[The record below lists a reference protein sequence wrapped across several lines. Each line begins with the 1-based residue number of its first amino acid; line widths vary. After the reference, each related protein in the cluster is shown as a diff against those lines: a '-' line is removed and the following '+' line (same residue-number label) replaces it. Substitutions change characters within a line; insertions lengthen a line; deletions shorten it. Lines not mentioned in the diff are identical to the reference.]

1 MANRPLELLDLDS
14 SLGTN
19 VMSMAPSRL
28 FIICGGREVLKIV
41 DIGDT
46 LQVAKS
52 LRAGGRLNLNYSV
65 QDLEWHFRDE
75 QYVLSAAKNSSI
87 ILWNL
92 ERHETSK
99 IQETYKAHNQI
110 VNRVRWNP
118 LNPACFLSAGQDG
131 KLMLWDRNTP
141 EPVLVMEGRADGAR
155 DVQFAHGNENVFAS
169 SFDNGSVQTW
179 DVRNPRS
186 PVLRIAAHQR
196 NALSIDWHPE
206 FHHLLMSGG
215 SDKQIKV
222 WNTDSPQ
229 VPVFKVQAPEP
240 LSRVKWRPGS
250 IYQLCSVSHSHDNN
264 LYIWHLAEP
273 FLPQLVFRGHSSLVT
288 DFLWQDDRL
297 LTCSQNGYLIRHR
310 LDDACR
316 PGTYARSQAIAISSS
331 NQIVAFAD
339 NPLDCNPDITL
350 AKLDK
355 LLIDS
360 RQSDRPNKGQTVS
373 KQLPDPT
380 SSLRYFAENYALK
393 GNSLVSI
400 CKQNA
405 QVAKNHDRKDLQ
417 RLWLS
422 IADLVGEQEGESE
435 GDWLQEILSSTMLDI
450 IDYYAESGDLQTAAV
465 LCKVLKIDR
474 DRILGDY
481 MDLLLSLGLYTP
493 AAQLNLKQEDM
504 DLFFRCHCGKELED
518 AQCGACGKPATCAVC
533 QKQARGVV
541 SWCQGCSHGG
551 HSLHMAQWFKK
562 YKCCPTGCGHE
573 CLV

>member
-1 MANRPLELLDLDS
+1 MATRPLEVLDLDS

-19 VMSMAPSRL
+19 VMSMSPSRRL
-28 FIICGGREVLKIV
+28 VICGGREVLKIV

-75 QYVLSAAKNSSI
+75 NYVLSAAKNSSI

-118 LNPACFLSAGQDG
+118 LSPACFLSAGQDG
-131 KLMLWDRNTP
+131 KLMLWDRNTQD
-141 EPVLVMEGRADGAR
+141 PVLVMEGRADGAR
-155 DVQFAHGNENVFAS
+155 DVQFALGNENVFAS

-196 NALSIDWHPE
+196 NALSIDWHPV
-206 FHHLLMSGG
+206 FHNWLVSGG
-215 SDKQIKV
+215 SDKQVKV

-229 VPVFKVQAPEP
+229 APVYKVQAPEP

-250 IYQLCSVSHSHDNN
+250 DYQLCSVSHSHDNN

-273 FLPQLVFRGHSSLVT
+273 FLPQFVYRGHSSLVT
-288 DFLWQDDRL
+288 DFIWQDDRL
-297 LTCSQNGYLIRHR
+297 LTCSQNGFLIRHKVEE
-310 LDDACR
+310 ACR
-316 PGTYARSQAIAISSS
+316 PGTYTRSQAIAVSCS
-331 NQIVAFAD
+331 NQIVAFSD
-339 NPLDCNPDITL
+339 HPLDSDPDITL

-355 LLIDS
+355 AMIDS
-360 RQSDRPNKGQTVS
+360 RLYDRPNRGQTVS

-380 SSLRYFAENYALK
+380 SSLRYFAENYVLK
-393 GNSLVSI
+393 DSSLASI
-400 CKQNA
+400 CTHNA
-405 QVAKNHDRKDLQ
+405 QVAKSQDRADLQ

-422 IADLVGEQEGESE
+422 ISDLVGEQERSE
-435 GDWLQEILSSTMLDI
+435 GDWLQEVVGSAMLDVI
-450 IDYYAESGDLQTAAV
+450 EYYAESGDLQTAAV
-465 LCKVLKIDR
+465 LCKVLKVDR
-474 DRILGDY
+474 DRVLGDY
-481 MDLLLSLGLYTP
+481 MDLLLSLGLHTP
-493 AAQLNLKQEDM
+493 AAQLGLKQEDV
-504 DLFFRCHCGKELED
+504 DLAFRCHCGKELED
-518 AQCGACGKPATCAVC
+518 AQCGSCGKAETCAVC
-533 QKQARGVV
+533 QRPVKGLV

-551 HSLHMAQWFKK
+551 HSLHLTQWFRKH
-562 YKCCPTGCGHE
+562 KCCPTGCGHQ